1 MADAA
6 SPNPFSAPVQ
16 RRALHQRIYDFH
28 GFRRED
34 GLYDI
39 EGRMT
44 DRKSYGFP
52 NRWRGEIAAGVPVHD
67 MWARLTLD
75 DDFVVIDIEVHT
87 EAGPFESCPAITPA
101 FAALRGAKV
110 GKGWTRTLMERFGG
124 VHGCTHHVE
133 MLRAMGTV
141 AFQTIFGA
149 REQQKRE
156 RAAAAATGGVDSS
169 QETAKTTAKRPGVID
184 TCHALAAD
192 GDVVKQLWPE
202 FYEKPR

>member
-1 MADAA
+1 MH
-6 SPNPFSAPVQ
+6 SPFSTPAPRQ
-16 RRALHQRIYDFH
+16 ELHRREYDFH

-44 DRKSYGFP
+44 DRKTYAFP
-52 NRWRGEIAAGVPVHD
+52 NRWRGEIAPGEPVHD
-67 MWARLTLD
+67 MWARLTID
-75 DDFVVIDIEVHT
+75 DDFVVVGIEVHT
-87 EAGPFESCPAITPA
+87 EAGPFEICPAITPS
-101 FAALRGAKV
+101 FAALKGARV
-110 GKGWTRTLMERFGG
+110 GKGWTRVLKERFDG

-141 AFQTIFGA
+141 AFQTVYGA
-149 REQQKRE
+149 REMLKRAKGAE
-156 RAAAAATGGVDSS
+156 FGRDAGTAA
-169 QETAKTTAKRPGVID
+169 EKPAKRPRIID

-202 FYEKPR
+202 FHVGKS